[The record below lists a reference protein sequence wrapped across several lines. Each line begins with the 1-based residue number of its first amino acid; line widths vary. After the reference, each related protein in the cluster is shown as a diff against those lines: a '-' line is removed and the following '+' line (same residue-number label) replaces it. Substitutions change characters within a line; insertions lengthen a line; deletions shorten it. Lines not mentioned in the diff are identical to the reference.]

1 MEEISNVE
9 AIVELILK
17 DARSRT
23 KVDHSKAIMEVVGDV
38 IVRCNEILNQVPF
51 YEREIKPDENED

>member
-1 MEEISNVE
+1 MKDTSSVD
-9 AIVELILK
+9 AIVDLILK

-51 YEREIKPDENED
+51 YERELNGDND

>member
-1 MEEISNVE
+1 MDEISNLD
-9 AIVELILK
+9 AIIELILR

-23 KVDHSKAIMEVVGDV
+23 KVDHSKAIMEVLSDI

-51 YEREIKPDENED
+51 YERGINKDENKG

>member
-1 MEEISNVE
+1 MEEISNVD
-9 AIVELILK
+9 AIIELILR

-23 KVDHSKAIMEVVGDV
+23 KVDHSKAIIEVLSDI

-51 YEREIKPDENED
+51 YEKEFKKDENER

>member
-51 YEREIKPDENED
+51 YEREVKGDED